1 MEQVATVDKFGPQAT
16 VLSGQVA
23 AVGGGSVIIS
33 DFLTADLETSGKFTD
48 GTGGKTGYLWVTRDA
63 YMVGNYKPV
72 TVDIDRE
79 IVNGTIETVVTRRV
93 AFQCMEAANKTVSFG
108 YNIASS

>member
-1 MEQVATVDKFGPQAT
+1 VDKFGPQAT
-16 VLSGQVA
+16 VLQGSVA

-33 DFLTADLETSGKFTD
+33 DFLTADLASSGVFTGS
-48 GTGGKTGYLWVTRDA
+48 GTTTGYLWVNRDA

-93 AFQCMEAANKTVSFG
+93 AFQCMEAANKTVAFG